1 MTNHKPISKR
11 RHDLLLYI
19 VVAISLVA
27 SIAIFAL
34 HQARTGG
41 SPDLPLKWLGFA
53 AMSAI
58 VFGYA
63 IRNNRSNWTKS
74 KFWGLLAFFAVLH
87 SSFAFVILSQTPVVP
102 MLFYGIATGIEYFV
116 LSLYLSYFLSKEF

>member
-1 MTNHKPISKR
+1 MANHKPISER
-11 RHDLLLYI
+11 RRDLLLYLAI
-19 VVAISLVA
+19 AISLVA
-27 SIAIFAL
+27 SVGIFAL
-34 HQARTGG
+34 YQAKTGG

-74 KFWGLLAFFAVLH
+74 KFWGLLVFFAVLH
-87 SSFAFVILSQTPVVP
+87 FVLGFVILLRTPVVP
-102 MLFYGIATGIEYFV
+102 MVFYGIATGIEYFV
-116 LSLYLSYFLSKEF
+116 LALYFAYLLPRES